1 VFIAQPG
8 AVLSSV
14 ERFVLGGVGEWYILH
29 AMFRPWEIYLGLRYT
44 RAKRRNHFISFISA
58 ASMLGITLGIVALI
72 VVLSVMNGFH
82 KEVRER
88 ILGMASHATISAVE
102 GGLEN
107 WREVME
113 KASQHAQVIG
123 RAPFVEVQA
132 MLVNG
137 RNVSGALLRG
147 IDPALEHAVSEV
159 ATAMQVGS
167 VDDLRSGG
175 YQIVLGK
182 ELAYVLG
189 VGLGDKVTVVT
200 PQMNVTPAGLSPR
213 LKRFT
218 VAGIFQVGMSDYD
231 RALALLHIDDAAK
244 LMRLG
249 DKVSGVRLKL
259 EDMWRAPRVARE
271 LAWSLGGYY
280 RVSDWTMEHRNFFS
294 ALQTEKRMMGIIL
307 FLIVAVAAFNIVSTL
322 VMVVT
327 DKQSDIAI
335 LRTLG
340 ASPASVMWIFI
351 VQGTA
356 IGLIGSLLGVFF
368 GVLLAL
374 NVEVIVDHIERLF
387 DVRFLDPSIY
397 YISKLPSDLHW
408 DDVTFIG
415 LSAFAIALFATL
427 YPAWRAAR
435 IQPAEALRYE

>member
-1 VFIAQPG
+1 
-8 AVLSSV
+8 
-14 ERFVLGGVGEWYILH
+14 
-29 AMFRPWEIYLGLRYT
+29 MFKPWEIYLGLRYT

-58 ASMLGITLGIVALI
+58 ASMLGMTLGIVALI

-88 ILGMASHATISAVE
+88 ILGMASHATVSAVE

-113 KASQHAQVIG
+113 KAELHKEVIG
-123 RAPFVEVQA
+123 YAPFVEVQA

-137 RNVSGALLRG
+137 RNVSGAMLRG
-147 IDPALEHAVSEV
+147 IDPAQEGQVSEV
-159 ATAMQVGS
+159 PEVMQSGNVE
-167 VDDLRSGG
+167 DLQSGA
-175 YQIVLGK
+175 YNILLGK

-189 VGLGDKVTVVT
+189 VRIGDKVTVVT
-200 PQMNVTPAGLSPR
+200 PQLTVTPAGLSPR

-231 RALALLHIDDAAK
+231 RAMALLHIDDAAK

-259 EDMWRAPRVARE
+259 DDMWRAPRVSRE

-280 RVSDWTMEHRNFFS
+280 RVTDWTMEHRNFFS

-340 ASPASVMWIFI
+340 ASPGSIMWIFI

-356 IGLIGSLLGVFF
+356 IGLIGSLMGMLF
-368 GVLLAL
+368 GVILAL
-374 NVEVIVDHIERLF
+374 NVETLVDAIERAF
-387 DVRFLDPSIY
+387 DIQFLDPNIY

-408 DDVTFIG
+408 QDVSFVG
-415 LSAFAIALFATL
+415 VSAFLIALFATL

>member
-1 VFIAQPG
+1 M
-8 AVLSSV
+8 
-14 ERFVLGGVGEWYILH
+14 R

-58 ASMLGITLGIVALI
+58 VSMLGITLGIIALI

-88 ILGMASHATISAVE
+88 ILGMASHATISSVD

-107 WREVME
+107 WQEVME
-113 KASQHAQVIG
+113 KAETHANVVG
-123 RAPFVEVQA
+123 RAPFVEAQG

-137 RNVSGALLRG
+137 QNVSGAVLRG
-147 IDPALEHAVSEV
+147 IDPALEGQVSEV
-159 ATAMQVGS
+159 TGAMKRGRIE
-167 VDDLRSGG
+167 DLRPGEFG
-175 YQIVLGK
+175 IVLGQ
-182 ELAYVLG
+182 ELAYTLS
-189 VGLGDKVTVVT
+189 VGPGDKVTVVT
-200 PQMNVTPAGLSPR
+200 PELNVTPAGLMPR

-218 VAGIFQVGMSDYD
+218 VVGVFEVGMSDYD
-231 RALALLHIDDAAK
+231 RAMALMHVRDAAK

-249 DKVSGVRLKL
+249 DAVSGVRLKL
-259 EDMWRAPRVARE
+259 DDMWLAPKIARE

-280 RVSDWTMEHRNFFS
+280 MVSDWTMQHRNFFS

-307 FLIVAVAAFNIVSTL
+307 FLIIAVAAFNIVSAL

-340 ASPASVMWIFI
+340 ASPTSVMWIFI

-356 IGLIGSLLGVFF
+356 IGLIGSILGMILGVI
-368 GVLLAL
+368 LAL
-374 NVEVIVDHIERLF
+374 NVESVVAWIERIF
-387 DVRFLDPSIY
+387 DIQFLDPSIY
-397 YISKLPSDLHW
+397 YISKLPSDIHW
-408 DDVTFIG
+408 PDVWLIG
-415 LSAFAIALFATL
+415 TSAFILSLLATL